1 MPEVLW
7 PSSTEVHAAVA
18 ERIRRLLDEHFG
30 PVADF
35 GRRTMSVGHGV
46 LSDHPHSFT
55 TVLIPGTCLAA
66 GADWHAA
73 LWPTAAAEYMMA
85 AADLFDDV
93 ADADPGNLAAG
104 NPGVALTAAAG
115 LLSLAAVAVVR
126 VTDDGARPTT
136 AVALADLLGT
146 GFAQA
151 ANGQAAN
158 LQPERSV
165 DALTAYLQAAA
176 KSGPLGSLMARL
188 GARTA
193 TDDVEIVDLLGQF
206 GRCLAV
212 RSQLLN
218 DARDAAPDAADLKA
232 DVRAGART
240 VPLAFAHSTGAPP
253 SLTDEEAAAWETQ
266 ERARVAAGGGLIAA
280 QALAEAERLRAIQA
294 LDALEH
300 LGRPVDG
307 LRALVN

>member
-1 MPEVLW
+1 MPDVLW
-7 PSSTEVHAAVA
+7 PSSSEVHSAVA
-18 ERIRRLLDEHFG
+18 ERIRRLLDEHG
-30 PVADF
+30 GLVADF

-46 LSDHPHSFT
+46 LSEDPHSFT
-55 TVLIPGTCLAA
+55 AVVVLGACLTA

-73 LWPTAAAEYMMA
+73 LWPAAAAEYMMA

-93 ADADPGNLAAG
+93 ADAELGTLASDTPA
-104 NPGVALTAAAG
+104 VTLTAAAG

-126 VTDDGARPTT
+126 VMEDGAPATT
-136 AVALADLLGT
+136 AVALAELLGAE
-146 GFAQA
+146 FARA

-158 LQPERSV
+158 LKPERSV
-165 DALTAYLQAAA
+165 DAITAYLQAAA
-176 KSGPLGSLMARL
+176 KSGPLGSLIARL

-193 TDDVEIVDLLGQF
+193 TSNAEIVDLLGQF
-206 GRCLAV
+206 GLCLAV

-218 DARDAAPDAADLKA
+218 DARDVAPGGAHLKA

-240 VPLAFAHSTGAPP
+240 VPLAFADSRGAPP
-253 SLTDEEAAAWETQ
+253 GLSSVELAAWETQ
-266 ERARVAAGGGLIAA
+266 ERARVAADGGQIAA

-294 LDALEH
+294 LDVLES

-307 LRALVN
+307 LRALVD